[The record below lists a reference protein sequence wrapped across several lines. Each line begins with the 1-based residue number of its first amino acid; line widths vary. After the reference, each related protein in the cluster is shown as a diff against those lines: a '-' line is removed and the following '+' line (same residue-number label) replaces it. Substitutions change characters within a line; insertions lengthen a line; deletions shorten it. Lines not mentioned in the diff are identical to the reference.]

1 MEEINMD
8 IRTGIPRI
16 GVTKQPNEARRI
28 KESKVHERAIFR
40 AENPISQLCY
50 NGSFKDLTFINPCLP
65 PLLRPFPFY
74 FACSPFYS
82 FVFPP
87 IHYVIEQAL

>member
-1 MEEINMD
+1 MLSVEEIHMD
-8 IRTGIPRI
+8 IRTGVPKI

-28 KESKVHERAIFR
+28 KESEARERAIFR

-50 NGSFKDLTFINPCLP
+50 NGLFKDLPFINPCLP
-65 PLLRPFPFY
+65 PFPFY
-74 FACSPFYS
+74 FACSPCYS